1 MPGGHR
7 GSRVDNVIHHSVRV
21 NRRTV
26 LLDCGAAGKG
36 RCAMGRTAMA
46 LSLALLC
53 TACAHSGP
61 TLSSAE
67 RLELYRAHA
76 GPPVAS
82 FRIDRIDG
90 AMRWTP
96 LGDRALAV
104 WNSPAQGYLLEFRTP
119 CPGLSFA
126 SSINISHSQGRVN
139 VRMDSVQPRAA
150 NGSTISQSCR
160 IASAQPI
167 DGRALNDAK
176 RELREASA
184 MDRPEGAVPEE
195 G

>member
-1 MPGGHR
+1 
-7 GSRVDNVIHHSVRV
+7 
-21 NRRTV
+21 
-26 LLDCGAAGKG
+26 
-36 RCAMGRTAMA
+36 MGRVAMA
-46 LSLALLC
+46 LSLVLLC

-76 GPPVAS
+76 GPSVPS

-104 WNSPAQGYLLEFRTP
+104 WNNSAQGYLLEFRAP
-119 CPGLSFA
+119 CSGLSFA
-126 SSINISHSQGRVN
+126 GSINISHSQGLVN
-139 VRMDSVQPRAA
+139 VRMDSVQARAA
-150 NGSTISQSCR
+150 NGSAISQPCR
-160 IASAQPI
+160 ITSARPI

-176 RELREASA
+176 RELREASVV
-184 MDRPEGAVPEE
+184 DRPADVVPEDD
-195 G
+195 